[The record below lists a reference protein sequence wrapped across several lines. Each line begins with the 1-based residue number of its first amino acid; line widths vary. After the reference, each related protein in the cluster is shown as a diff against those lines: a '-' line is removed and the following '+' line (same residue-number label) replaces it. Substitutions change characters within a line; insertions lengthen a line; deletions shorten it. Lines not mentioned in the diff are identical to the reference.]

1 MTAADLFGAFFFG
14 LIGMVAFMIG
24 KKRSDAKLMLTGFL
38 LMGYPYAM
46 PNTLMLYIVGAVLTL
61 SLFVF
66 R

>member
-1 MTAADLFGAFFFG
+1 MTAADLFGALIFG
-14 LIGMVAFMIG
+14 CVGLSAFMVG

-46 PNTLMLYIVGAVLTL
+46 PNTLMLYIVGGVLTL

-66 R
+66 K